1 MSTNRST
8 VLTLNDVQLRI
19 LGTGVVTLLEM
30 VDGGS
35 AEKGSYEY
43 DLRELLDEIRKAK
56 SRLQEKYETQ

>member
-1 MSTNRST
+1 
-8 VLTLNDVQLRI
+8 
-19 LGTGVVTLLEM
+19 M

-43 DLRELLDEIRKAK
+43 DLRELLDEIRKAE

>member
-8 VLTLNDVQLRI
+8 VLTLDDVQLRI

-35 AEKGSYEY
+35 AEKGYEY
-43 DLRELLDEIRKAK
+43 DLRELLDEIRKAE